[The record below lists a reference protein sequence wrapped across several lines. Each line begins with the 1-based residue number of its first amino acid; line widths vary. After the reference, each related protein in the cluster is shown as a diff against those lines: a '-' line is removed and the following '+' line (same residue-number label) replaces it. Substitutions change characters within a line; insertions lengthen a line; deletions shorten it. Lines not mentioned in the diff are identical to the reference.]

1 MQRGCRAIRPR
12 RGRRVG
18 VATATWFLVVAPH
31 PAWAA
36 DGLDLTLPP
45 LSAADRPVTAAAGMP
60 LDRNVIAD
68 YLESWSDR
76 AARAR
81 ETQPGWS
88 SPLITTTGLMEQRL
102 RFDLAEQHAGNG
114 TDTTAL
120 DGGRGLDLIVSET
133 NEIQLALPPYD
144 FRTGV
149 PMPGK
154 SIAPISGFADWAF
167 MRIEQ
172 RLVSSPESDEDY
184 VLTAWLQIQ
193 APTGIARLTSGAW
206 TYLPTLAFGKGWG
219 AFDVQGTVAGVLPA
233 AHADTLGYEIQTNL
247 AFQYHIMP
255 VFWPEL
261 EMNWTYY
268 ANGQRGGLNQ
278 VYLTPGVVVGRF
290 SLNDDLKFTFGAG
303 YQTAVAP
310 SFRNK
315 PLTPAFNHA
324 WLFTSRLNF

>member
-1 MQRGCRAIRPR
+1 MRFPKAPSSRSKPKSLPLRLWPIGSSPISRSRVIPLSLVMQRGCRAIRPR

-144 FRTGV
+144 F
-149 PMPGK
+149 
-154 SIAPISGFADWAF
+154 
-167 MRIEQ
+167 
-172 RLVSSPESDEDY
+172 
-184 VLTAWLQIQ
+184 
-193 APTGIARLTSGAW
+193 
-206 TYLPTLAFGKGWG
+206 
-219 AFDVQGTVAGVLPA
+219 
-233 AHADTLGYEIQTNL
+233 
-247 AFQYHIMP
+247 
-255 VFWPEL
+255 
-261 EMNWTYY
+261 
-268 ANGQRGGLNQ
+268 
-278 VYLTPGVVVGRF
+278 
-290 SLNDDLKFTFGAG
+290 
-303 YQTAVAP
+303 
-310 SFRNK
+310 
-315 PLTPAFNHA
+315 
-324 WLFTSRLNF
+324 